1 MRKTALILAATLVAS
16 PVLAQ
21 QTPPERPPAV
31 RAMAAGYKALMVCG
45 AVFNAREAGAERSLD
60 SIRDN
65 ELTGI
70 YAELD
75 PLVREMPMEV
85 GDGFVRVPWG
95 SPLPDRLAVHTPG
108 RGCAVAPV
116 GAEGL
121 PEREPIARA
130 VSRDWPTAEPRGD
143 AAALDAALTGALAG
157 AYGNA
162 NTTALVVV
170 QDGRL
175 VAERYAEGF
184 GPDTPQRTW
193 SVAKSLAGTLIGWAA
208 HRMGGLDVNAP
219 ATIPEWSSPGDPRA
233 EITLDDLMR
242 MASGLTSDTAG
253 NRTDALYFG
262 GVTIAE
268 QATAWPLIAPPGQ
281 VYRYANNDTLLAVHS
296 LSGFF
301 EENPPA
307 AFFDRLGMVDTTAE
321 TDWRGGYML
330 SSQVWSTARDL
341 ARFGQLYV
349 QDGVWEGERLLP
361 ENWRAYVS
369 APSGPQPNG
378 RLGYGATFWLMNRSE
393 GIPADTIAAQGN
405 RGQYVV
411 IVPSRRI
418 VVVRRGEDAG
428 GGGFDIARFARD
440 VLAAL
445 E

>member
-1 MRKTALILAATLVAS
+1 MRTTALILAATLVAS
-16 PVLAQ
+16 PVFA
-21 QTPPERPPAV
+21 QTPPEPSPAV

-45 AVFNAREAGAERSLD
+45 AVFNAREAGTERSLD
-60 SIRDN
+60 SIRDH

-75 PLVREMPMEV
+75 ALVREMPMEV
-85 GDGFVRVPWG
+85 GDGLVRVPWG

-121 PEREPIARA
+121 PERAGILRA
-130 VSRDWPTAEPRGD
+130 APTDWPTAEPRGD
-143 AAALDAALTGALAG
+143 AAALDAALSGALADT
-157 AYGNA
+157 YGNA

-175 VAERYAEGF
+175 VAERYAGGF

-219 ATIPEWSSPGDPRA
+219 AAIPEWSAPGDPRG

-262 GVTIAE
+262 GVTIVE

-281 VYRYANNDTLLAVHS
+281 RYRYANNDTLLAVHS

-301 EENPPA
+301 ADNPPA

-378 RLGYGATFWLMNRSE
+378 ALGYGATFWLMNRSD

-411 IVPSRRI
+411 IVPGRRI
-418 VVVRRGEDAG
+418 VIVRRGEDSR
-428 GGGFDIARFARD
+428 GGGFDIAAYARD

-445 E
+445 D